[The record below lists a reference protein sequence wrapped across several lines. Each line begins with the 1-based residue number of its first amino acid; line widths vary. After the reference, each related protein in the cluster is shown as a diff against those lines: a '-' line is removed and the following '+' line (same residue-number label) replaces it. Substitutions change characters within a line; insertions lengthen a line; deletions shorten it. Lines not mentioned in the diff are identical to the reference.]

1 MTATSTSVMR
11 RPYVL
16 TTVGSWSLVFLAAF
30 ESLAV
35 TTIMPIVTEELDGR
49 ALYSLA
55 FAATIA
61 AGVVGMVVAGSWADS
76 RGPAI
81 PLLTAIGLFAAGLII
96 AGTADSMGVFV
107 AGRFLQGL
115 GAGGQTVALYVL
127 IAKVFPPVTHIRIFG
142 AFASAWVLPSMV
154 GPFAAGVVADV
165 LSWHWVFLGVVV
177 LVAVATVM
185 VAPALRGQR
194 PETPNGPAFDARRVT
209 AAVVVAGAA
218 VVLSSSAD
226 WDQRLAWLLSP
237 VSIAVILVA
246 ARGLLPPGTYRA
258 RPGLPAV
265 VLLCAAAGAVFFGTE
280 VYLPLLLH
288 DRYGLPAWLSGI
300 TLTAA
305 AVAWALA
312 SAIQGR
318 LGDRLDPAK
327 ALRIGAVLLAVGTIG
342 VLLTAAL
349 ALPAVLAAVG
359 WFFAGA
365 GMGTMYPRVSTL
377 VLALSEPGRQGF
389 NSAAKSIADSI
400 GASVSLALAGLIFAG
415 LGDTTTRT
423 PYVGVL
429 VLTSATAL
437 ALVAVAAR
445 AVSR

>member
-1 MTATSTSVMR
+1 MTATSVMQ

-30 ESLAV
+30 ESLAI
-35 TTIMPIVTEELDGR
+35 TTIMPIVTEDLDGR

-55 FAATIA
+55 FAATVA

-76 RGPAI
+76 RGPAV
-81 PLLTAIGLFAAGLII
+81 PLLTAIGLFAAGLVI

-127 IAKVFPPVTHIRIFG
+127 IAKVYPSATHIRIFG

-177 LVAVATVM
+177 LVAVATAM
-185 VAPALRGQR
+185 IIPALRGLR
-194 PETPNGPAFDARRVT
+194 PDAPNGPAFDGRRAT
-209 AAVVVAGAA
+209 AAVIVAAAA

-226 WDQRLAWLLSP
+226 WDQRLAWLLAP
-237 VSIAVILVA
+237 VSIAVIAVA
-246 ARGLLPPGTYRA
+246 ARGLLPAGIYRA

-265 VLLCAAAGAVFFGTE
+265 VLLCALAGAVFFGTE

-288 DRYGLPAWLSGI
+288 DRYGLPTWLSGI

-305 AVAWALA
+305 AVAWAMA

-318 LGDRLDPAK
+318 LGDRTDETT
-327 ALRIGAVLLAVGTIG
+327 ALRIGAMLLAGGTIV
-342 VLLTAAL
+342 VLLTAGL
-349 ALPAVLAAVG
+349 GLPAVMAAVG

-365 GMGTMYPRVSTL
+365 GMGTLFPRISTL
-377 VLALSEPGRQGF
+377 VLALSKPGEEGF
-389 NSAAKSIADSI
+389 NGAAKSIADSV

-429 VLTSATAL
+429 VLTSAFAL
-437 ALVAVAAR
+437 AVVAVAAR

>member
-1 MTATSTSVMR
+1 
-11 RPYVL
+11 
-16 TTVGSWSLVFLAAF
+16 
-30 ESLAV
+30 
-35 TTIMPIVTEELDGR
+35 
-49 ALYSLA
+49 
-55 FAATIA
+55 
-61 AGVVGMVVAGSWADS
+61 
-76 RGPAI
+76 
-81 PLLTAIGLFAAGLII
+81 
-96 AGTADSMGVFV
+96 
-107 AGRFLQGL
+107 
-115 GAGGQTVALYVL
+115 
-127 IAKVFPPVTHIRIFG
+127 
-142 AFASAWVLPSMV
+142 MV

-185 VAPALRGQR
+185 VAPSLRGHR
-194 PETPNGPAFDARRVT
+194 PDTPNGPVFDARRVI
-209 AAVVVAGAA
+209 AAVVVAAAA

-246 ARGLLPPGTYRA
+246 ARDLLPAGTYRA

-265 VLLCAAAGAVFFGTE
+265 VLLCAGAGAVFFGTE

-288 DRYGLPAWLSGI
+288 DRYGLPAWLSGV

-318 LGDRLDPAK
+318 LGDRLDQVT
-327 ALRIGAVLLAVGTIG
+327 ALRIGAALLAGGTVV

-349 ALPAVLAAVG
+349 GLPAATAAAG
-359 WFFAGA
+359 WFFAGG

-377 VLALSEPGRQGF
+377 VLALSEPGQQGF

-437 ALVAVAAR
+437 AVVAVAAR